1 MLCPSCQ
8 SENDDAAEVC
18 FHCRAVLSAVTRGT
32 LIGGRYRVLAP
43 LGRGGMGAVY
53 RAHDEV
59 LDEDVAL
66 KILRPEVAG
75 TPEMAARFRSEI
87 KLARKVSH
95 WNVCRIHEYGED
107 GGLQYISMELI
118 TGATLKDRLRSGPL
132 PPDRAFDV
140 AVQIAE
146 GLAAI
151 HKVGIIHRD
160 LKSPNVMIDD
170 AGTAKVMDF
179 GIAKAAAAGTDGGST
194 GYVLGSPEY
203 MSPEQARG
211 RRADFRSDLYSLGI
225 VVFEAFTGRVPFR
238 GSTPVETL
246 MMHVEAPPPI
256 EDPSLA
262 LPPALLPVLRSALAK
277 DPGARFADAA
287 AMAEALKAARAGG
300 VGVGARGVGAGA
312 VAGGAG
318 ADAARTEVVHT
329 RPLPA
334 TAARR
339 RLAGLALVAGLVVV
353 VAAVL
358 LARRSPEPVPEPVA
372 PPSTAMPSAPG
383 ASLSPLPY
391 TLVTPAPVESPSP
404 RVTETSPAPVRASP
418 AVVSTPPA
426 SAVPAP
432 SPVATPLPS
441 PTPPPMAVTPSVAP
455 PSPHET
461 PIVPAPTPATPAPPI
476 QGWLLVLPKPW
487 ANVTVDG
494 RALGATPLERIPLAP
509 GSHAVILTHPQYE
522 PFTRRVEIRSGETTT
537 IQLDLAAAGKRR

>member
-1 MLCPSCQ
+1 VLCPSCQ

-118 TGATLKDRLRSGPL
+118 PGATLKDRLRSGPL
-132 PPDRAFDV
+132 PADRAFDV

-179 GIAKAAAAGTDGGST
+179 GIAKAAAAGTDGAST

-277 DPGARFADAA
+277 DPGARFPDAA
-287 AMAEALKAARAGG
+287 TMAEALKAARAGG
-300 VGVGARGVGAGA
+300 VGAAAVGGGARA
-312 VAGGAG
+312 VAPS
-318 ADAARTEVVHT
+318 RTEVVHT

-339 RLAGLALVAGLVVV
+339 RVAGVALVAGLVAA
-353 VAAVL
+353 VAAAI

-372 PPSTAMPSAPG
+372 PPSAAMPSPA

-391 TLVTPAPVESPSP
+391 TLVTPAPAETPSP
-404 RVTETSPAPVRASP
+404 RVAEPSAAPVRASP
-418 AVVSTPPA
+418 AVATAPPPTPIG
-426 SAVPAP
+426 AP
-432 SPVATPLPS
+432 SPVASASPS
-441 PTPPPMAVTPSVAP
+441 APAVVAVGPSVALPSSPEAP
-455 PSPHET
+455 PTPSLPAT
-461 PIVPAPTPATPAPPI
+461 SPIVSATPF
-476 QGWLLVLPKPW
+476 QGWLKVLAKPW
-487 ANVTVDG
+487 ADVTVDG
-494 RALGATPLERIPLAP
+494 RVAGQTPLAAIALPP
-509 GSHAVILTHPQYE
+509 GSHSVILTHPQYE
-522 PFTRRVEIRSGETTT
+522 PFTRRVEIRAGETTT
-537 IQLDLAAAGKRR
+537 IQLDLAVAGKRR

>member
-1 MLCPSCQ
+1 VRCPSCQ

-32 LIGGRYRVLAP
+32 FVANRYRVLAP

-53 RAHDEV
+53 RARDEV
-59 LDEDVAL
+59 LDEEVAL

-107 GGLQYISMELI
+107 AGLQYISMELI

-132 PPDRAFDV
+132 PVDQAFDV
-140 AVQIAE
+140 ATQIAE

-170 AGTAKVMDF
+170 EGTAKVMDF
-179 GIAKAAAAGTDGGST
+179 GIAKPASSGTDGAST

-238 GSTPVETL
+238 GATPVETL

-256 EDPSLA
+256 DDPALA

-277 DPGARFADAA
+277 DPAARFADAA
-287 AMAEALKAARAGG
+287 SMAGALRAAR
-300 VGVGARGVGAGA
+300 
-312 VAGGAG
+312 GGAAKG
-318 ADAARTEVVHT
+318 VDASQTEVVHT
-329 RPLPA
+329 R
-334 TAARR
+334 
-339 RLAGLALVAGLVVV
+339 RLAVPPRRPARAVVVASVV
-353 VAAVL
+353 VAALVAAAL
-358 LARRSPEPVPEPVA
+358 LGRRAPEPMPDTVA
-372 PPSTAMPSAPG
+372 PPSTVAPSGPTVT
-383 ASLSPLPY
+383 ASVSPLPY
-391 TLVTPAPVESPSP
+391 TLVTPVPVESPSP
-404 RVTETSPAPVRASP
+404 RVAETSPAPVRASP
-418 AVVSTPPA
+418 AFVST
-426 SAVPAP
+426 PAP
-432 SPVATPLPS
+432 SPNAVASPAPTPFPSTPS
-441 PTPPPMAVTPSVAP
+441 PVPAVSPSVA
-455 PSPHET
+455 SRTAHET
-461 PIVPAPTPATPAPPI
+461 SVAPVPAPATPAPPV
-476 QGWLLVLPKPW
+476 QGWLLVLMKPW
-487 ANVTVDG
+487 ADVTVDG
-494 RALGATPLERIPLAP
+494 RTLGATPLERIPLSP
-509 GSHAVILTHPQYE
+509 GSHAVILTHPQYQ
-522 PFTRRVEIRSGETTT
+522 PLTQRVEIRAGETTT
-537 IQLDLAAAGKRR
+537 IQLDLAAVGKRR

>member
-118 TGATLKDRLRSGPL
+118 PGATLKDRLRSGPL
-132 PPDRAFDV
+132 PADRAFDV
-140 AVQIAE
+140 SVQIAE

-179 GIAKAAAAGTDGGST
+179 GIAKAAAAGTDGAST

-277 DPGARFADAA
+277 DPGARFPDAA
-287 AMAEALKAARAGG
+287 TMAEALKAARAGG
-300 VGVGARGVGAGA
+300 VGTAAVGGGARA
-312 VAGGAG
+312 
-318 ADAARTEVVHT
+318 ADPSRTEVVHT

-339 RLAGLALVAGLVVV
+339 RVAGVALVAGLAVA
-353 VAAVL
+353 VAAAF
-358 LARRSPEPVPEPVA
+358 LARRSPEPAPEPVA
-372 PPSTAMPSAPG
+372 PPSAAVPSVPA

-391 TLVTPAPVESPSP
+391 TLVTPAPAETPSP
-404 RVTETSPAPVRASP
+404 RVAEPSAAPVRASP
-418 AVVSTPPA
+418 AVATAPPPTPIG
-426 SAVPAP
+426 AP
-432 SPVATPLPS
+432 SPVASASPS
-441 PTPPPMAVTPSVAP
+441 APAVVAVGPSVALP
-455 PSPHET
+455 SSPEAPPTPSLPAPSP
-461 PIVPAPTPATPAPPI
+461 IVSATPF
-476 QGWLLVLPKPW
+476 QGWLKVLAKPW
-487 ANVTVDG
+487 ADVTVDG
-494 RALGATPLERIPLAP
+494 RVAGQTPLAAIALPP
-509 GSHAVILTHPQYE
+509 GSHSVILTHPQYE
-522 PFTRRVEIRSGETTT
+522 PFTRRVEIRAGETTT
-537 IQLDLAAAGKRR
+537 IQLDLAVAAKRR

>member
-1 MLCPSCQ
+1 MICPSCQ
-8 SENDDAAEVC
+8 SPNDDAAEVC

-118 TGATLKDRLRSGPL
+118 PGATLKDRLRSGPL
-132 PPDRAFDV
+132 PADRAFDV
-140 AVQIAE
+140 SVQIAE

-179 GIAKAAAAGTDGGST
+179 GIAKAAAAGTDGAST

-277 DPGARFADAA
+277 DPGARFPDAA
-287 AMAEALKAARAGG
+287 TMAEALKAARAGG
-300 VGVGARGVGAGA
+300 VGAAAVGGGGGARA
-312 VAGGAG
+312 
-318 ADAARTEVVHT
+318 ADPSRTEVVHT

-339 RLAGLALVAGLVVV
+339 RVAGVALVAGLAVA
-353 VAAVL
+353 VAAAF
-358 LARRSPEPVPEPVA
+358 LARRSPEPAPEPVA
-372 PPSTAMPSAPG
+372 PPSAAVPSVPA

-391 TLVTPAPVESPSP
+391 TLVTPAPAETPSP
-404 RVTETSPAPVRASP
+404 RVAEPSAAPVRASP
-418 AVVSTPPA
+418 AVATAPPPTPIG
-426 SAVPAP
+426 AP
-432 SPVATPLPS
+432 SPVASASPS
-441 PTPPPMAVTPSVAP
+441 APAVVAVGPSVALP
-455 PSPHET
+455 SSPEAPPTPSLPAPSP
-461 PIVPAPTPATPAPPI
+461 IVSATPF
-476 QGWLLVLPKPW
+476 QGWLKVLAKPW
-487 ANVTVDG
+487 ADVTVDG
-494 RALGATPLERIPLAP
+494 RVAGQTPLAAIALPP
-509 GSHAVILTHPQYE
+509 GSHSVILTHPQYE
-522 PFTRRVEIRSGETTT
+522 PFTRRVEIRAGETTT
-537 IQLDLAAAGKRR
+537 IQLDLAVAAKRR

>member
-132 PPDRAFDV
+132 PADHAFDV

-287 AMAEALKAARAGG
+287 AMAEALKAARGGG
-300 VGVGARGVGAGA
+300 VGPAVVG
-312 VAGGAG
+312 
-318 ADAARTEVVHT
+318 DASHTEVVHT
-329 RPLPA
+329 RPLAAVRRRRSLVGMALAAVVA
-334 TAARR
+334 TA
-339 RLAGLALVAGLVVV
+339 

-358 LARRSPEPVPEPVA
+358 LGRRAPEAVPESMA
-372 PPSTAMPSAPG
+372 SPSTAAPSAPG
-383 ASLSPLPY
+383 LMPSPSPLPY
-391 TLVTPAPVESPSP
+391 TLATDTPVETLPSRMPEILPTVARASPRAPAPAPPSIEVPSPSIARSLPAVSPSPPPPSPREAAVVTPA
-404 RVTETSPAPVRASP
+404 
-418 AVVSTPPA
+418 
-426 SAVPAP
+426 
-432 SPVATPLPS
+432 
-441 PTPPPMAVTPSVAP
+441 
-455 PSPHET
+455 
-461 PIVPAPTPATPAPPI
+461 PAPTPAVSPSPLP
-476 QGWLLVLPKPW
+476 GWLLVLPKPW
-487 ANVTVDG
+487 AEVMVDG
-494 RALGATPLERIPLAP
+494 RVVGTTPLARFPLPP
-509 GSHAVILTHPQYE
+509 GSHSVVLTHQDYR
-522 PFTRRVEIRSGETTT
+522 PFTRKVEIRPGETTT
-537 IQLDLAAAGKRR
+537 IRLDFALEGVRR

>member
-1 MLCPSCQ
+1 MQCPSCH

-32 LIGGRYRVLAP
+32 VIGGRYRVVAP

-95 WNVCRIHEYGED
+95 WNVCRIHEYGEE

-118 TGATLKDRLRSGPL
+118 SGATLKDRLRAGPL
-132 PPDRAFDV
+132 PPDQAFDV
-140 AVQIAE
+140 SIQIAE

-170 AGTAKVMDF
+170 KGTAKVMDF
-179 GIAKAAAAGTDGGST
+179 GIAKPASAGTDGAST

-238 GSTPVETL
+238 GATPVETL

-256 EDPSLA
+256 DDPSLA

-277 DPGARFADAA
+277 DPAARFPDAA

-300 VGVGARGVGAGA
+300 AGVGTAA
-312 VAGGAG
+312 AGGAVRG
-318 ADAARTEVVHT
+318 VDPSRTEVVHT
-329 RPLPA
+329 RPLP
-334 TAARR
+334 
-339 RLAGLALVAGLVVV
+339 VAGRRPAVGIALAAV
-353 VAAVL
+353 VAAIVALAL
-358 LARRSPEPVPEPVA
+358 LARRGPEGVPEPMA
-372 PPSTAMPSAPG
+372 SPSTAAPSAP
-383 ASLSPLPY
+383 AVTMPISPLPY
-391 TLVTPAPVESPSP
+391 TLATPGSVELPSP
-404 RVTETSPAPVRASP
+404 RVAETTPTPVRVSPAA
-418 AVVSTPPA
+418 ANT
-426 SAVPAP
+426 PAP
-432 SPVATPLPS
+432 SPIAVPSPAPTPFPSATPPV
-441 PTPPPMAVTPSVAP
+441 PAAGPSVAP
-455 PSPHET
+455 SAPET
-461 PIVPAPTPATPAPPI
+461 PVAPAPVPATAAPPA
-476 QGWLLVLPKPW
+476 QGWLLVLLKPW
-487 ANVTVDG
+487 ADVTVDG
-494 RALGATPLERIPLAP
+494 RTLGATPLDRIPLSP
-509 GSHAVILTHPQYE
+509 GSHAVILTHPRYE
-522 PFTRRVEIRSGETTT
+522 PFTRRVEIRAGETTT
-537 IQLDLAAAGKRR
+537 IQLDLAAVGKRR